1 MDISRR
7 AFSLGALLAPLAGPL
22 GAAAPARRA
31 FDLEG
36 PGGRSIAITE
46 WRPNGRKRGTI
57 LFSHGALSAPQLY
70 EAVIGTWVA
79 DGWHVLAPLH
89 VDSEQHPRTRE
100 FPGLA
105 SWKARIED
113 MRALSAHVGKRPWV
127 AAGHSYGGLV
137 ALTMGGAAAVPPP
150 GITGALSDANVRAV
164 VAFSPPAPV
173 PVLCTAEGYAKLAVP
188 ALIQTGTADNPPAGP
203 GLAPVPGSWKGHLAP
218 YDAAAPGGNRY
229 GLVLEG
235 VDHYFGGLICRYE
248 VPGPQQVARLEDAK
262 RISTQFLRAF
272 GAGDRA
278 AMRLL
283 DRQVSDAMPVQLLR
297 K

>member
-1 MDISRR
+1 MDFSRR
-7 AFSLGALLAPLAGPL
+7 AFFGGALLTPLASSL
-22 GAAAPARRA
+22 AAAAASVRT
-31 FDLEG
+31 FDL
-36 PGGRSIAITE
+36 PWPSGRTIQVTD
-46 WRPNGRKRGTI
+46 WRPRGRERGLV

-70 EAVIGTWVA
+70 EGLIGHWVA
-79 DGWHVLAPLH
+79 DGWRVMAPLH
-89 VDSEQHPRTRE
+89 VDSERHPHTKD

-105 SWKARIED
+105 SWGARIED
-113 MRALSAHVGKRPWV
+113 MRALSAHVGNRPWV

-150 GITGALSDANVRAV
+150 GISGPLSDFNVSAV

-173 PVLCTAEGYAKLAVP
+173 PVLCTAEGYSRISVP

-203 GLAPVPGSWKGHLAP
+203 GLAPVPGSWKGHLVP
-218 YDAAAPGGNRY
+218 YDAATPGGHRY

-248 VPGPQQVARLEDAK
+248 VPGPKQAERLEDAK
-262 RISTQFLRAF
+262 RISSQFMRGF
-272 GAGDRA
+272 GAGDKTAR
-278 AMRLL
+278 RLL
-283 DRQVSDAMPVQLLR
+283 DRQVSNNLPVQLLR